1 MLVYKIK
8 CLTLQCF
15 NKQVKQVEIM
25 KAIVVKESTFD
36 VVNIVMSSKGVPV
49 PCPAILVFVDDVVYI
64 KYLKFADLPKAS
76 AILFSLGIHHRCVVK
91 YNLSALW

>member
-36 VVNIVMSSKGVPV
+36 VVNVVMSSKAASF
-49 PCPAILVFVDDVVYI
+49 PCPAIIVFVDDVVYI
-64 KYLKFADLPKAS
+64 KYLKFNDLSKAS
-76 AILFSLGIHHRCVVK
+76 AILFSLGILHRCVVK
-91 YNLSALW
+91 

>member
-8 CLTLQCF
+8 CLTLQRS

-36 VVNIVMSSKGVPV
+36 VVNIVMSSKAVSF
-49 PCPAILVFVDDVVYI
+49 PCPAIIVFVDDVVYI
-64 KYLKFADLPKAS
+64 KYLKFADLSKAS
-76 AILFSLGIHHRCVVK
+76 AILFDLGIHHRCVVK
-91 YNLSALW
+91 